1 MQGIIKMTLKQKIY
15 DEFGSF
21 AHASRKLDIDR
32 QTIRSA
38 CTHGKFSTYA
48 IRRIRK
54 AGYCPDTFKPVAHVK
69 D

>member
-1 MQGIIKMTLKQKIY
+1 MSLKQKIY

-48 IRRIRK
+48 ARRIRK
-54 AGYCPDTFKPVAHVK
+54 AGFDPVSFHRLPQA
-69 D
+69 